1 MSLVLLAG
9 SMSKSIWRDHS
20 NDIFSVAFL
29 MAGENTDT
37 GMREKTGEKKGR
49 KVLALKSDTITVL
62 L

>member
-1 MSLVLLAG
+1 MPLVLLAG

-20 NDIFSVAFL
+20 NNIFSVDFL